1 MHIFFQI
8 QLGNSSLNQPVQMGE
23 NYFKNITKYVDLFFG
38 REVELK
44 LTIESIR
51 FVKRGY
57 LDT

>member
-1 MHIFFQI
+1 
-8 QLGNSSLNQPVQMGE
+8 MGE

-51 FVKRGY
+51 IVKRGY